1 MAATDK
7 RKRVHARTMATAK
20 QSTAATFRNIPAH
33 NTIVM
38 MQTTQKLCHKQRK
51 RDDAN
56 NASVMM
62 TNGAGNNG
70 IVMSR
75 WCGQGFVTFRYIS
88 SAYVTDRPDLYSTP
102 VLCDSSGLAL
112 VRLYYSTPVLLCR
125 YAHITISLYD
135 HMLIVAYNG
144 SVMKRYKK
152 RDTTLAGSD
161 TTLAGSN
168 FFSIQP

>member
-1 MAATDK
+1 MAA
-7 RKRVHARTMATAK
+7 AN

-33 NTIVM
+33 HAIVM
-38 MQTTQKLCHKQRK
+38 MQTRQTLCHKQRK

-62 TNGAGNNG
+62 ADGTGNKG
-70 IVMSR
+70 IVISR
-75 WCGQGFVTFRYIS
+75 LCGQGFVTFRYIN
-88 SAYVTDRPDLYSTP
+88 SAYMTDRPGLYSTP

-135 HMLIVAYNG
+135 HMPIAAYNG

-152 RDTTLAGSD
+152 SVIR
-161 TTLAGSN
+161 
-168 FFSIQP
+168 P